1 MTTDPNQPAADPTE
15 WVRVHSETE
24 TYQEHHLR
32 VVRAELQYRR
42 SDGQLSEPQRRLC
55 VHRGDAVGVLVYDPS
70 DRTVGLVRQ
79 FRYPAYTRLEPDQR
93 AGAGGQGAWLLEV
106 VAGVQEQD
114 QTPEETARREL
125 SEEIGYDVSG
135 PLEHI
140 ATVFTSPGFL
150 SERVAVYLAEVDASA
165 QRGQGGGLAEE
176 GEDTSLVR
184 LPADEAWAMVQ
195 RGEIRDAKTVIAL
208 QHLRLRLAERDNPS
222 QSH

>member
-1 MTTDPNQPAADPTE
+1 MTNNADQPAADPTE
-15 WVRVHSETE
+15 WVRVQDETE
-24 TYQEHHLR
+24 TYHEHHLR

-42 SDGQLSEPQRRLC
+42 SDGQLSDPQRRLC

-79 FRYPAYTRLEPDQR
+79 FRYPAYTRLAPDER
-93 AGAGGQGAWLLEV
+93 AQGAWLLEV
-106 VAGVQEQD
+106 VAGVQEQG

-125 SEEIGYDVSG
+125 SEEIGYDVSE

-140 ATVFTSPGFL
+140 ATVFSSPGFL
-150 SERVAVYLAEVDASA
+150 SERVAVYLAEVTAAA

-195 RGEIRDAKTVIAL
+195 RGEICDAKTVIAL
-208 QHLRLRLAERDNPS
+208 QHLRLRLVERDNPS